1 MHMSKKDIILIIGV
15 LLVSVSSLIT
25 VLIFQ
30 QRTQTLDGT
39 AIVRYQGQEILHI
52 SLEDGSA
59 MVLNDD
65 FVLEID
71 ETNFTYTVQ
80 GNLGAVVIQYND
92 HKVSVIDE
100 TSPQNICQNQ
110 GETNTPLRPLTCL
123 PNDVVITIDS
133 QVFDPDDDDAIIQ

>member
-1 MHMSKKDIILIIGV
+1 LI
-15 LLVSVSSLIT
+15 VSVSSLIT

-59 MVLNDD
+59 VVLNDD
-65 FVLEID
+65 YVLDID

-80 GNLGAVVIQYND
+80 GNLGEVVIHYND

-133 QVFDPDDDDAIIQ
+133 QVFDPEDDDAIIQ

>member
-1 MHMSKKDIILIIGV
+1 
-15 LLVSVSSLIT
+15 
-25 VLIFQ
+25 VLILQ

-59 MVLNDD
+59 VVLNDD
-65 FVLEID
+65 YVLDID
-71 ETNFTYTVQ
+71 QTNFTYTVQ
-80 GNLGAVVIQYND
+80 GNLGKVVIHYND

-133 QVFDPDDDDAIIQ
+133 QVFDPEDDDAIIQ

>member
-1 MHMSKKDIILIIGV
+1 MSKKDIILIIGV